1 MSLGAGVSVTRQ
13 SVAPTCRLRL
23 HPPHTPLRG
32 PGSNDAPQRGQTTH
46 LVTAGR
52 RSSGPAKGGRMA
64 AAFAMIHAVAALRP
78 LLNLWRRSPCGSS
91 ARLAPPSGGFSYRQG
106 SIPVC
111 VTRLARDPASRV
123 RWGASYPPRA
133 VPVSGA
139 SRLARLPTARLFF
152 VWLGRWR
159 ALAFTPRLPLTRAPS
174 SSAITLATKG
184 WADGERWLPRLVCR

>member
-1 MSLGAGVSVTRQ
+1 
-13 SVAPTCRLRL
+13 
-23 HPPHTPLRG
+23 
-32 PGSNDAPQRGQTTH
+32 
-46 LVTAGR
+46 
-52 RSSGPAKGGRMA
+52 MA

-133 VPVSGA
+133 VPVSTIFEPFWPG
-139 SRLARLPTARLFF
+139 RFLFPF
-152 VWLGRWR
+152 
-159 ALAFTPRLPLTRAPS
+159 APL
-174 SSAITLATKG
+174 KG
-184 WADGERWLPRLVCR
+184 KRSGEKR